1 MKQMTTAEF
10 SRSNLAIFD
19 EPIEVKRYSTVVGTF
34 YPVGSD
40 PVDRMTTDCVV
51 HDPRIVDLEEKVKHL
66 KKLLAAKTVD
76 ADGETQRTATRTVL
90 SVAKAIDADQ
100 KALEVERRI
109 SGLHQQDLD
118 YINRKLGKK

>member
-10 SRSNLAIFD
+10 SRSNLAVFD

-34 YPVGSD
+34 YPTGAD
-40 PVDRMTTDCVV
+40 PIDRVV
-51 HDPRIVDLEEKVKHL
+51 SVTAVEPRVADLEEEIKHL
-66 KKLLAAKTVD
+66 KKLLAAK
-76 ADGETQRTATRTVL
+76 AETTRAV
-90 SVAKAIDADQ
+90 SAARAIDADV
-100 KALEVERRI
+100 KALEVERRV